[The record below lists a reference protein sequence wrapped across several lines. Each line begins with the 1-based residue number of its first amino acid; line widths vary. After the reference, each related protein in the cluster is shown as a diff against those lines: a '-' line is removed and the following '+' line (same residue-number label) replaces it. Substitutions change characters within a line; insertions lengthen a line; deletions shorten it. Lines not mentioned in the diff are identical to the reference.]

1 MADRLDVHRECI
13 ALGALAMSRDEDGIS
28 NSYWLILGSLLA
40 SLAVAIT
47 AFVTQ
52 IV

>member
-1 MADRLDVHRECI
+1 
-13 ALGALAMSRDEDGIS
+13 MSRDVDGIS
-28 NSYWLILGSLLA
+28 NSYWLIFGSLLA

-47 AFVTQ
+47 AFVAR

>member
-1 MADRLDVHRECI
+1 
-13 ALGALAMSRDEDGIS
+13 MSRDEDGIS